1 MSTSPATNAGATT
14 TQGSDMNS
22 NNNDEWIFTLHVPN
36 SISSNPIQ
44 LRQKHTSSSSLPRSH
59 TNPLPGIPSSSSKE
73 DETVVTDDYD
83 TDRSERINLLNNNKT
98 TIGATKASKVPPS
111 VISTGAA
118 TAPAIPPGETRTSM
132 LQQGIKESYMWT
144 YQSPFW
150 SISSTQLLSITYC
163 PSWQAIPEYTTQLC
177 NCLCGS
183 GCSTR
188 NSSKYHRSNSNSSN
202 TNNRTTKSEIS
213 SISRLCCWNTCGS
226 YTTPNVDYIQEIFT
240 VSDIAK
246 IVTSNSNHDSKSTS
260 GSSGTNDASYET
272 IPMTHIRGIGDCHTM
287 KVYLRPMST
296 TNNNYNMR
304 PPNPYLQEAW
314 EKHVERMI
322 GNGRSIKQTLRSS
335 THLNDISKTTT
346 TTTNTHDETDTVHS
360 MDDDQ
365 LYIGPIITFCIPVAA
380 AGGNASAGA
389 CGDPPLLWKVFI
401 PPIPN
406 YPISIQTITIL
417 DGQLHTTPTP
427 STSASQVEQQQ
438 QKPTHVYINGYQS
451 WSFSGSLIKGQKQPG
466 SALPNTFSKAFNL
479 GGSPPPVASTIL
491 QTDSAYPATN
501 ITSSKPFYSQYQ
513 SDFFTCITSDGRPV
527 SNSTNIL
534 RPSSGSLRF
543 PYQQLDETGGP
554 ALLLGWLS
562 QNEQFGVINVDAQL
576 SQYQMHC
583 SVDGQMLVADNVTG
597 PIVTDWAYAQLVHP
611 HSYDEEPMAH
621 YLHNVGRYS
630 EVSPLLNGGLLTG
643 WCSWYVYYQN
653 INDRLLRD
661 NVKKL
666 AEMRHHVP
674 TNVSVVD
681 DGYMTAWGDWD
692 SLKPKDFPNG
702 MATVSNDISS
712 RGMRPGLWL
721 APFGADKN
729 SVVVQQ
735 HPEWVICNDSGIA
748 ANSSYCGKFFYGLDA
763 TNPSVREHVHESIR
777 RAVHDWKY
785 DVLKIDF
792 LYAACLVGN
801 SKYDL
806 SISRA
811 QAMRLALKTIRDAAG
826 PDVFLI
832 GCGCPIASGIG
843 YVDAMRISADTGPT
857 WNPPLPLPWWDNG
870 TLPALRSMIRNSI
883 ARAPFGHRWWHND
896 PDCLMLGSHTSLS
909 DDEVASTA
917 SVVAMTCGMLL
928 LSDDLPTLSEERL
941 SIVSK
946 IFPLTGAT
954 AAVLDLHST
963 NDGLPSLMRLW
974 CTDKY
979 DLFDSISDEMDVE
992 NRDTFDHNAKAT
1004 LFARKASFNFKDDE
1018 QSHPSERLRSCI
1030 HVTKGLGTWTLIS
1043 LSNWSDQAAVVRI
1056 PPPALLPPPS
1066 TGWGIKTDADALW
1079 TPEQD
1084 DGVEHSGYHVFS
1096 FWSSK
1101 YSWLANHKEDLNDD
1115 PDHTVCKTLRPH
1127 QTELFHIKRVTP
1139 DKPQYLG
1146 TLARHA
1152 C

>member
-1 MSTSPATNAGATT
+1 MSTAHPSTATIDAATT
-14 TQGSDMNS
+14 TMNS
-22 NNNDEWIFTLHVPN
+22 SNSDEWIFSLHVPN
-36 SISSNPIQ
+36 SISSHPIE
-44 LRQKHTSSSSLPRSH
+44 LRQKSSPACRPNKHAGDGHSSSL
-59 TNPLPGIPSSSSKE
+59 KE
-73 DETVVTDDYD
+73 DETVLTDDYD
-83 TDRSERINLLNNNKT
+83 TDRSERITLLNDINNGKM
-98 TIGATKASKVPPS
+98 KAPVLQPS
-111 VISTGAA
+111 A
-118 TAPAIPPGETRTSM
+118 TAASSVAAKSETV
-132 LQQGIKESYMWT
+132 QGAEEPYMWT
-144 YQSPFW
+144 FQSPFW
-150 SISSTQLLSITYC
+150 SIGSTQLLSITYC

-177 NCLCGS
+177 NCICGG
-183 GCSTR
+183 GCGT
-188 NSSKYHRSNSNSSN
+188 NSN
-202 TNNRTTKSEIS
+202 NNRATTKGEIS
-213 SISRLCCWNTCGS
+213 SISRLCCWNTCGA
-226 YTTPNVDYIQEIFT
+226 YTTPTVDYIQEIFT

-246 IVTSNSNHDSKSTS
+246 IVTSNPNRDDTTDHTTTTTS
-260 GSSGTNDASYET
+260 T
-272 IPMTHIRGIGDCHTM
+272 IPMTHIRGIGDCHTI

-296 TNNNYNMR
+296 AHGHSAR
-304 PPNPYLQEAW
+304 APNPFLQEAW
-314 EKHVERMI
+314 EKHVQRMI
-322 GNGRSIKQTLRSS
+322 GNGRTIKQTLRSS
-335 THLNDISKTTT
+335 TNLNDTTKTDTTT
-346 TTTNTHDETDTVHS
+346 PLDENDTIHNL
-360 MDDDQ
+360 DDDQ
-365 LYIGPIITFCIPVAA
+365 LYIGPIITFCIPATPA
-380 AGGNASAGA
+380 LGTGGG
-389 CGDPPLLWKVFI
+389 CGDPPLLWKVLI
-401 PPIPN
+401 PPIHN
-406 YPISIQTITIL
+406 CPISIQTITVL
-417 DGQLHTTPTP
+417 DGQLHTTTV
-427 STSASQVEQQQ
+427 ASSSSSDANNNSSHDTRLIQQQ
-438 QKPTHVYINGYQS
+438 QQPTHIYINGYQS
-451 WSFSGSLIKGQKQPG
+451 WSFSGSLLKGQKQPG

-479 GGSPPPVASTIL
+479 GGSPPPVSSTIL
-491 QTDSAYPATN
+491 QTDGTYPSPTN
-501 ITSSKPFYSQYQ
+501 PKAFHSQYQ

-527 SNSTNIL
+527 SNSSSIL
-534 RPSSGSLRF
+534 RPSSGCLRF

-576 SQYQMHC
+576 LQFQMHC
-583 SVDGQMLVADNVTG
+583 SVDGQMLVANNVTG

-621 YLHNVGRYS
+621 YLHNVGRFS

-653 INDRLLRD
+653 INERLLSD
-661 NVKKL
+661 NVSRL
-666 AEMRHHVP
+666 ANMRHHVP

-702 MATVSNDISS
+702 LKKVSDDIST

-729 SVVVQQ
+729 SIVVQQ
-735 HPEWVICNDSGIA
+735 HPDWVICNDTGIA

-763 TNPSVREHVHESIR
+763 TNPNVREHVHESIR
-777 RAVHDWKY
+777 RAVHEWKFN
-785 DVLKIDF
+785 VLKIDF

-801 SKYDL
+801 NKYDL

-826 PDVFLI
+826 PEVFLI

-928 LSDDLPTLSEERL
+928 LSDDLPTLSDERL

-979 DLFDSISDEMDVE
+979 DLFDSISDEMDIE
-992 NRDTFDHNAKAT
+992 SRDTFDHNAKAT
-1004 LFARKASFNFKDDE
+1004 LFARKASFNFQDDE

-1030 HVTKGLGTWTLIS
+1030 HVTKGLGTWTLVS

-1066 TGWGIKTDADALW
+1066 TGWGSGTDAEALL
-1079 TPEQD
+1079 TPD
-1084 DGVEHSGYHVFS
+1084 DGEGADHSGYHVFS

-1115 PDHTVCKTLRPH
+1115 PNHTVCKTLRPH

-1146 TLARHA
+1146 MFAFYVLCRPILSTFWHL
-1152 C
+1152 